1 MKKRIPIS
9 TLSLVAALLFSTSL
23 MAQETTE
30 VTVKVTKDGK
40 VVKDTTYVYDD
51 DTKAKH
57 AVKMME
63 VMSGDEKNM
72 MKYNYTVTSEGDKG
86 VDKMI
91 FISEDGEKTEI
102 KEIHGDSMVWISEE
116 DADGKHVNVFK
127 KKMIDGED
135 PHGEHVV
142 VMKKGDGETFDIFID
157 KEEYKEGKKGE
168 KKMVKVMVSG
178 DEDGTWHVDG
188 KELKHVDEDVYIIK
202 GGDDVKVELKEIL
215 EDHDGENV
223 KVIVVKTDIDEN
235 HDIHEHIDIH
245 EHHDHDVD
253 VDHDEDKEV
262 EVEVEKKVKKKSKKQ

>member
-1 MKKRIPIS
+1 MKKQIPIS
-9 TLSLVAALLFSTSL
+9 ILSLVAALLFSTSL

-30 VTVKVTKDGK
+30 VTIKVTKDGK

-86 VDKMI
+86 VNKMI

-116 DADGKHVNVFK
+116 DADGK
-127 KKMIDGED
+127 D
-135 PHGEHVV
+135 PHGEHVI
-142 VMKKGDGETFDIFID
+142 VMNKGDGETFDIFID
-157 KEEYKEGKKGE
+157 KGEFEEGKEGE
-168 KKMVKVMVSG
+168 KKRVKVVVSG
-178 DEDGTWHVDG
+178 DEKGNWHVTE
-188 KELKHVDEDVYIIK
+188 KELEHMDEDVYIIK
-202 GGDDVKVELKEIL
+202 EGDDVKVELKEIL

-223 KVIVVKTDIDEN
+223 KVIVVKTDIDED
-235 HDIHEHIDIH
+235 HEIHEIH
-245 EHHDHDVD
+245 EIHEDHDHDAD

-262 EVEVEKKVKKKSKKQ
+262 EVEVEKKVKKQ